1 MAMTP
6 TTTMIDANSRESSTS
21 SLGRTET
28 MIDILVVDDHPIV
41 REGLVAI
48 LEAQDDFNVIGEAN
62 NGGEALDMYKQHAPD
77 VVLIDLQM
85 PKVDGVEGI
94 QGIRE
99 YDPDAKIV
107 VLTAYDTDERI
118 LQAVQAGAR
127 GYLLKG
133 APREDIF
140 RAVRVVNMG
149 GSLLEPAVAGKLL
162 THVGGIM
169 RGDNKDEE
177 LTARELDVLKLMTK
191 GLRNKE
197 IASELFIT
205 ERTVKFHANSIY
217 QKLDVNGRTEAVSR
231 AIQRGLVKV

>member
-1 MAMTP
+1 MSV
-6 TTTMIDANSRESSTS
+6 TTQRGVGSVQ
-21 SLGRTET
+21 RTGT
-28 MIDILVVDDHPIV
+28 DMIDILVVDDHPIV

-48 LEAQDDFNVIGEAN
+48 LEGQDDFNVVAEGN
-62 NGGEALDMYKQHAPD
+62 NGNEALELYKRHSPN
-77 VVLIDLQM
+77 VVMIDLQM
-85 PKVDGVEGI
+85 PVADGVQGI
-94 QGIRE
+94 QQIRAH
-99 YDPDAKIV
+99 DQDAKIV

-140 RAVRVVNMG
+140 RAIRVVNMG

-169 RGDNKDEE
+169 RGENREEE
-177 LTARELDVLKLMTK
+177 LTARELDVLKLMSK

-217 QKLDVNGRTEAVSR
+217 QKLEVNGRTEAVSR
-231 AIQRGLVKV
+231 AIQRGLVKLT

>member
-1 MAMTP
+1 MSVAQGTQSGVRP
-6 TTTMIDANSRESSTS
+6 AGGTGSD
-21 SLGRTET
+21 
-28 MIDILVVDDHPIV
+28 MIDIMVVDDHPIV

-48 LEAQDDFNVIGEAN
+48 LESQIDFNVVAEGN
-62 NGGEALDMYKQHAPD
+62 NGVEALALYKKHAPN
-77 VVLIDLQM
+77 VVLMDLQM
-85 PKVDGVEGI
+85 PQMDGVAAI
-94 QGIRE
+94 QQIRAHHPE
-99 YDPDAKIV
+99 AKIV

-140 RAVRVVNMG
+140 RAIRVVNLG

-162 THVGGIM
+162 SHVGGIM
-169 RGDNKDEE
+169 RGENREEE
-177 LTARELDVLKLMTK
+177 LTARELDVLKLMSK

-217 QKLDVNGRTEAVSR
+217 QKLEVNGRTEAVSK
-231 AIQRGLVKV
+231 AIQRGLVQL

>member
-1 MAMTP
+1 
-6 TTTMIDANSRESSTS
+6 
-21 SLGRTET
+21 

-48 LEAQDDFNVIGEAN
+48 LESQDDFNVVAEGN
-62 NGGEALDMYKQHAPD
+62 NGAEAADLYQKHSPD
-77 VVLIDLQM
+77 VVMIDLQM
-85 PKVDGVEGI
+85 PQVDGVQGI
-94 QGIRE
+94 QKIRE
-99 YDPDAKIV
+99 IDEDAKIV

-133 APREDIF
+133 APRDDIF
-140 RAVRVVNMG
+140 RAIRVVHMG

-162 THVGGIM
+162 SHVGGIM
-169 RGDNKDEE
+169 RGENKEDE
-177 LTARELDVLKLMTK
+177 LTTRELDVLKLMAK

-217 QKLDVNGRTEAVSR
+217 QKLEVNGRTEAVSR
-231 AIQRGLVKV
+231 AIQRGIVQV

>member
-1 MAMTP
+1 
-6 TTTMIDANSRESSTS
+6 
-21 SLGRTET
+21 

-41 REGLVAI
+41 REGMVAI
-48 LEAQDDFNVIGEAN
+48 LESQPDFNVVAEAG
-62 NGGEALDMYKQHAPD
+62 NGSEALELYKHHSPN
-77 VVLIDLQM
+77 VVMMDLQM
-85 PKVDGVEGI
+85 PTTDGVAGI
-94 QGIRE
+94 QRIRA
-99 YDPDAKIV
+99 YDPEAKIV

-133 APREDIF
+133 APRDDIF

-162 THVGGIM
+162 SHVGGIM
-169 RGDNKDEE
+169 RGENKEDE
-177 LTARELDVLKLMTK
+177 LTSRELDVLRLMSK

-197 IASELFIT
+197 IATELFIT

-231 AIQRGLVKV
+231 AIQRGLVTLS

>member
-1 MAMTP
+1 
-6 TTTMIDANSRESSTS
+6 MIR
-21 SLGRTET
+21 
-28 MIDILVVDDHPIV
+28 ILVVDDHPIV

-48 LEAQDDFNVIGEAN
+48 LEAQDDFDVIAEGN
-62 NGGEALDMYKQHAPD
+62 NGAEAVDLYRRLQPD
-77 VVLIDLQM
+77 VVLMDLQM
-85 PKVDGVEGI
+85 PTVDGVAAI
-94 QGIRE
+94 QQIR
-99 YDPDAKIV
+99 DTSPDARIV

-133 APREDIF
+133 APREDIY
-140 RAVRVVNMG
+140 RAIRVVHLG

-162 THVGGIM
+162 NHVGGIM
-169 RGDNKDEE
+169 RGEPRQEE
-177 LTARELDVLKLMTK
+177 LTARELDVLRLMAR

-197 IASELFIT
+197 IAAELFIT

-231 AIQRGLVKV
+231 SIQRGLVKL

>member
-1 MAMTP
+1 MGVSMGLEARSGK
-6 TTTMIDANSRESSTS
+6 DRN
-21 SLGRTET
+21 T

-48 LEAQDDFNVIGEAN
+48 LEAQDDFNVVAEGN
-62 NGGEALDMYKQHAPD
+62 NGAEALELYKRYCPD
-77 VVLIDLQM
+77 VVMIDLQM
-85 PKVDGVEGI
+85 PHTDGVQGI
-94 QGIRE
+94 QQIRVH
-99 YDPDAKIV
+99 DPDAKIV

-140 RAVRVVNMG
+140 RAIRVVHLG

-162 THVGGIM
+162 SHVGGIM
-169 RGDNKDEE
+169 RGENKEDE
-177 LTARELDVLKLMTK
+177 LTSRELDVLRLMAK

-231 AIQRGLVKV
+231 AIQRGIVQV

>member
-1 MAMTP
+1 
-6 TTTMIDANSRESSTS
+6 
-21 SLGRTET
+21 

-41 REGLVAI
+41 REGMVAI
-48 LEAQDDFNVIGEAN
+48 LESQADFNVVAEAG
-62 NGGEALDMYKQHAPD
+62 NGAEALDLYKRHSPN
-77 VVLIDLQM
+77 VVMMDLQM
-85 PKVDGVEGI
+85 PGTDGVAGI
-94 QGIRE
+94 QGIRG
-99 YDPDAKIV
+99 YDPEAKIV

-133 APREDIF
+133 APRDDIF

-162 THVGGIM
+162 SHVGGIM
-169 RGDNKDEE
+169 RGENKEDE
-177 LTARELDVLKLMTK
+177 LTSRELDVLRLMSK

-197 IASELFIT
+197 IATELFIT

-231 AIQRGLVKV
+231 AIQRGLVTLS

>member
-1 MAMTP
+1 
-6 TTTMIDANSRESSTS
+6 
-21 SLGRTET
+21 

-48 LEAQDDFNVIGEAN
+48 LESQEDFNVVAEGN
-62 NGGEALDMYKQHAPD
+62 NGAEAMALYERHSPD
-77 VVLIDLQM
+77 VVMMDLQM
-85 PKVDGVEGI
+85 PQTDGVQGI
-94 QGIRE
+94 QGIRTH
-99 YDPDAKIV
+99 DPDAKIV

-133 APREDIF
+133 APRDDIF
-140 RAVRVVNMG
+140 RAIRVVHMG

-162 THVGGIM
+162 SHVGGIM
-169 RGDNKDEE
+169 RGENKEDE
-177 LTARELDVLKLMTK
+177 LTTRELDVLKLMAK

-197 IASELFIT
+197 IATELFIT

-231 AIQRGLVKV
+231 AIQRGIVKV

>member
-1 MAMTP
+1 MSV
-6 TTTMIDANSRESSTS
+6 TTQRGVGSVK
-21 SLGRTET
+21 RTGT
-28 MIDILVVDDHPIV
+28 DMIDILVVDDHPIV

-48 LEAQDDFNVIGEAN
+48 LEGQDDFNVVAEGN
-62 NGGEALDMYKQHAPD
+62 NGNEALELYKRHSPN
-77 VVLIDLQM
+77 VVMIDLQM
-85 PKVDGVEGI
+85 PVADGVQGI
-94 QGIRE
+94 QQIRAH
-99 YDPDAKIV
+99 DQDAKIV

-140 RAVRVVNMG
+140 RAIRVVNMG

-169 RGDNKDEE
+169 RGENREEE
-177 LTARELDVLKLMTK
+177 LTARELDVLKLMSK

-217 QKLDVNGRTEAVSR
+217 QKLEVNGRTEAVSR
-231 AIQRGLVKV
+231 AIQRGLVTLS

>member
-1 MAMTP
+1 M
-6 TTTMIDANSRESSTS
+6 
-21 SLGRTET
+21 

-41 REGLVAI
+41 REGMVAI
-48 LEAQDDFNVIGEAN
+48 LESQADFNVVAEAG
-62 NGGEALDMYKQHAPD
+62 NGSEALELYKRHSPN
-77 VVLIDLQM
+77 VVMMDLQM
-85 PKVDGVEGI
+85 PATDGVAGI
-94 QGIRE
+94 QGIRAH
-99 YDPDAKIV
+99 DPDAKIV

-162 THVGGIM
+162 SHVGGIM
-169 RGDNKDEE
+169 RGENKEDE
-177 LTARELDVLKLMTK
+177 LTSRELDVLRLMSK

-197 IASELFIT
+197 IATELFIT

-231 AIQRGLVKV
+231 AIQRGLVTLS

>member
-1 MAMTP
+1 
-6 TTTMIDANSRESSTS
+6 
-21 SLGRTET
+21 

-48 LEAQDDFNVIGEAN
+48 LESQVDFNVVAEAG
-62 NGGEALDMYKQHAPD
+62 NGNEALELYKRHSPNI
-77 VVLIDLQM
+77 VMMDLQM
-85 PKVDGVEGI
+85 PIADGVAGI
-94 QGIRE
+94 QAIRAH
-99 YDPDAKIV
+99 DPEAKIV

-133 APREDIF
+133 APRDDIF
-140 RAVRVVNMG
+140 RAVRVVNLG

-162 THVGGIM
+162 SHVGGIM
-169 RGDNKDEE
+169 RGENKEEE
-177 LTARELDVLKLMTK
+177 LTSRELDVLRLMSK

-231 AIQRGLVKV
+231 AIQRGLVTLS

>member
-1 MAMTP
+1 
-6 TTTMIDANSRESSTS
+6 
-21 SLGRTET
+21 

-48 LEAQDDFNVIGEAN
+48 LESQIDFNVVAEGN
-62 NGGEALDMYKQHAPD
+62 NGAEALTLYQKLSPN
-77 VVLIDLQM
+77 VVLMDLQM
-85 PKVDGVEGI
+85 PQMDGVAAI
-94 QGIRE
+94 QAIRAT
-99 YDPDAKIV
+99 DPDAKIV

-133 APREDIF
+133 APRDDIF
-140 RAVRVVNMG
+140 RAIRVVNLG

-162 THVGGIM
+162 SHVGGIM
-169 RGDNKDEE
+169 RGESRDDE
-177 LTARELDVLKLMTK
+177 LTARELDVLKLMAR

-217 QKLDVNGRTEAVSR
+217 QKLEVNGRTEAVSK
-231 AIQRGLVKV
+231 AIQRGLVQLT

>member
-1 MAMTP
+1 M
-6 TTTMIDANSRESSTS
+6 SCGKG
-21 SLGRTET
+21 SLGDM

-48 LEAQDDFNVIGEAN
+48 LESQADFNVVAEAG
-62 NGGEALDMYKQHAPD
+62 NGAEALDLYKRHAPN
-77 VVLIDLQM
+77 VVMMDLQM
-85 PKVDGVEGI
+85 PITDGVAGI
-94 QGIRE
+94 QGIRAH
-99 YDPDAKIV
+99 DVDAKIV

-162 THVGGIM
+162 SHVGGIM
-169 RGDNKDEE
+169 RGENKEDE
-177 LTARELDVLKLMTK
+177 LTSRELDVLRLMSK

-197 IASELFIT
+197 IATELFIT

-231 AIQRGLVKV
+231 AIQRGLVTLS

>member
-1 MAMTP
+1 M
-6 TTTMIDANSRESSTS
+6 
-21 SLGRTET
+21 

-41 REGLVAI
+41 REGMVAI
-48 LEAQDDFNVIGEAN
+48 LESQADFNVVAEAG
-62 NGGEALDMYKQHAPD
+62 NGSEALDLYKRHSPN
-77 VVLIDLQM
+77 VVMMDLQM
-85 PKVDGVEGI
+85 PTTDGVAGI
-94 QGIRE
+94 QGIRAH
-99 YDPDAKIV
+99 DPDAKIV

-162 THVGGIM
+162 SHVGGIM
-169 RGDNKDEE
+169 RGENKEDE
-177 LTARELDVLKLMTK
+177 LTSRELDVLRLMSK

-197 IASELFIT
+197 IATELFIT

-231 AIQRGLVKV
+231 AIQRGLVTLS

>member
-1 MAMTP
+1 
-6 TTTMIDANSRESSTS
+6 
-21 SLGRTET
+21 

-41 REGLVAI
+41 REGMVAI
-48 LEAQDDFNVIGEAN
+48 LESQADFNVVAEAG
-62 NGGEALDMYKQHAPD
+62 NGAEALDLYKRHSPN
-77 VVLIDLQM
+77 VVMMDLQM
-85 PKVDGVEGI
+85 PGTDGVAGI
-94 QGIRE
+94 QGIRGF
-99 YDPDAKIV
+99 DPEAKIV

-133 APREDIF
+133 APRDDIF

-162 THVGGIM
+162 SHVGGIM
-169 RGDNKDEE
+169 RGENKEDE
-177 LTARELDVLKLMTK
+177 LTSRELDVLRLMSK

-197 IASELFIT
+197 IATELFIT

-231 AIQRGLVKV
+231 AIQRGLVTLS

>member
-1 MAMTP
+1 
-6 TTTMIDANSRESSTS
+6 
-21 SLGRTET
+21 

-41 REGLVAI
+41 REGMVAI
-48 LEAQDDFNVIGEAN
+48 LESQADFNVVAEAG
-62 NGGEALDMYKQHAPD
+62 NGAEALDLYKRHTPN
-77 VVLIDLQM
+77 VVMMDLQM
-85 PKVDGVEGI
+85 PSVDGVAGI
-94 QGIRE
+94 QGIRAF
-99 YDPDAKIV
+99 DADAKIV

-140 RAVRVVNMG
+140 RAVRVVNLG

-162 THVGGIM
+162 SHVGGIM
-169 RGDNKDEE
+169 RGENKEDE
-177 LTARELDVLKLMTK
+177 LTSRELDVLRLMSK

-197 IASELFIT
+197 IATELFIT

-231 AIQRGLVKV
+231 AIQRGLVTLS

>member
-1 MAMTP
+1 
-6 TTTMIDANSRESSTS
+6 
-21 SLGRTET
+21 

-48 LEAQDDFNVIGEAN
+48 LEAQDDFNVVGEGN
-62 NGGEALDMYKQHAPD
+62 NGAEGVDLYRRLRPD
-77 VVLIDLQM
+77 IVLLDLQM
-85 PKVDGVEGI
+85 PKVDGVQAI
-94 QGIRE
+94 QMIRE
-99 YDPDAKIV
+99 DDPEAKIV

-149 GSLLEPAVAGKLL
+149 GSLLEPGVAGKLL

-169 RGDNKDEE
+169 RGDTREEE
-177 LTARELDVLKLMTK
+177 LTSRELDVLRLMSK

-217 QKLDVNGRTEAVSR
+217 QKLDVSGRTEAVSR

>member
-1 MAMTP
+1 M
-6 TTTMIDANSRESSTS
+6 
-21 SLGRTET
+21 

-41 REGLVAI
+41 REGMVAI
-48 LEAQDDFNVIGEAN
+48 LESQADFNVVAEAG
-62 NGGEALDMYKQHAPD
+62 NGSEALELYKHHSPN
-77 VVLIDLQM
+77 VVMMDLQM
-85 PKVDGVEGI
+85 PITDGVAGI
-94 QGIRE
+94 QGIRAH
-99 YDPDAKIV
+99 DPDAKIV

-162 THVGGIM
+162 SHVGGIM
-169 RGDNKDEE
+169 RGENKEDE
-177 LTARELDVLKLMTK
+177 LTSRELDVLRLMSK

-197 IASELFIT
+197 IATELFIT

-231 AIQRGLVKV
+231 AIQRGLVTLS